1 MSLAADANLAEGL
14 CLHEELELNNLKFLI
29 YPAGTRRPTISR
41 TEGII
46 QFNSIYLC
54 AKLNSHR
61 PITKLAQVVQR
72 IRRRTLVIIQFFIIY
87 VPNQQPQ
94 Y

>member
-29 YPAGTRRPTISR
+29 YPAGTQRPTISR
-41 TEGII
+41 TEGQNLIII

-54 AKLNSHR
+54 AKLNSPEAKNNNNNNNNLQGLGHMKFDR
-61 PITKLAQVVQR
+61 SS
-72 IRRRTLVIIQFFIIY
+72 
-87 VPNQQPQ
+87 
-94 Y
+94 